1 MPARTDCG
9 LKAALRGL
17 KPAPVHDWLFTPNL
31 LLDDYRPVELLR
43 EGEPRRVLG
52 AIDALAEAVFV

>member
-1 MPARTDCG
+1 
-9 LKAALRGL
+9 L